1 VSGVAKTVI
10 DIDDEALAQAAA
22 VLGTKTKKD
31 TVNAALAWV
40 NARERRRQ
48 GLAALIELDKQ
59 GAFDKAREPGFKEE
73 VRGTW
78 AVAER
83 IAS

>member
-1 VSGVAKTVI
+1 LAKTVI
-10 DIDDEALAQAAA
+10 DIDDEELAMAAR

-48 GLAALIELDKQ
+48 ALAELIELDRQ

-73 VRGTW
+73 VRGAW
-78 AVAER
+78 AVAEPT
-83 IAS
+83 AS